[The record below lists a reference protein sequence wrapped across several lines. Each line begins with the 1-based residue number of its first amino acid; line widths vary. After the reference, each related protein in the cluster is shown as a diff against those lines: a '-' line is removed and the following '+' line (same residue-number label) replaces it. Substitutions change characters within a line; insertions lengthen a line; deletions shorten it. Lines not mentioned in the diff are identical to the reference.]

1 MGLFLSLAST
11 QIHPFSACYLPK
23 REEVPLLCPPFTI
36 VFCLNGLIMAEP
48 KDHGL
53 NPLKP

>member
-1 MGLFLSLAST
+1 MGLILSLAST
-11 QIHPFSACYLPK
+11 GRHLFSICYPSK
-23 REEVPLLCPPFTI
+23 REEVPLLCPPVDI
-36 VFCLNGLIMAEP
+36 VFCLNGLMMAEP